1 MAAEPNPCTSPVE
14 GGETT
19 AFRSSCFPSPTQTR
33 DLHDLLRSNT
43 PPTAGS
49 TFQAVISAAPV
60 ELDRYDAEIAK
71 VQTLL
76 DGLVSDRNIL
86 ATYADGCR
94 SIFAPIRRVLI
105 ELLAKIFELCLPEDG
120 YSISDDTTP
129 KEEVDRVA
137 HWYLLQL
144 AQVSSLW
151 HTIAM
156 GTPRLWSSIVVDTNM
171 WRKCPISSAS
181 LFALLE
187 RALKRSGNHPLK
199 LQVGGLQDDPEC
211 RPVFELLSRHAPR
224 WQEVYFWSD
233 LASSTFLAGAKGHLD
248 RLEML
253 ILSANWG
260 EVDIFQVAPRLN
272 TVSFSGPA
280 ADIPGI
286 PWSQLRA
293 FTYIGEIEMDPWTGL
308 SLLGRC
314 HPTTSF
320 CFDADFPPRFH
331 DIPLPHLSS
340 NVQSLILRLT
350 FGEVSAFGERCP
362 FAAYYVGKI
371 FESLTLPSLQSL
383 TLIPATVDSR
393 APPGWNM
400 DHFLMLAERSSFHNH
415 LVTLQIHTLITDVEL
430 LRALSVLP
438 LLESLIVLDYTSH
451 GEHISITD
459 TLLHGLTRHADDTVL
474 IPNLNFLS
482 FTTLLRFTDSVYLA
496 FVASRVSEHMDISLE
511 TRIWLLPG
519 RQRELS
525 PQLLTELSELE
536 SQQEFGFRVGAASQ
550 RTHMLNTWS
559 AQNG

>member
-1 MAAEPNPCTSPVE
+1 MAAEPNPGTSSVE

-19 AFRSSCFPSPTQTR
+19 AFRSSCFPSPTQIR

-43 PPTAGS
+43 PPNAS
-49 TFQAVISAAPV
+49 APTFQAVISAAPV

-71 VQTLL
+71 VKTLL

-94 SIFAPIRRVLI
+94 SIFAPIRRLPM
-105 ELLAKIFELCLPEDG
+105 ELFAKIFELCLPEDE
-120 YSISDDTTP
+120 YTISDGTTP

-137 HWYLLQL
+137 HRYLLQL

-156 GTPRLWSSIVVDTNM
+156 GTPRLWSSIVVDTSM
-171 WRKCPISSAS
+171 WRQCPTSSET
-181 LFALLE
+181 LFSLLE

-199 LQVGGLQDDPEC
+199 LQVGGLQHDPDC

-224 WQEVYFWSD
+224 WREVYFWSD
-233 LASSTFLAGAKGHLD
+233 LASSRFLAGAKGHLD
-248 RLEML
+248 RLEVL
-253 ILSANWG
+253 ILTANWG
-260 EVDIFQVAPRLN
+260 GVDIFQVAPRLK
-272 TVSFSGPA
+272 TVSFSNPA
-280 ADIPGI
+280 ADIPDI

-314 HPTTSF
+314 QPTTSF

-331 DIPLPHLSS
+331 FISLPHLSS
-340 NVQSLILRLT
+340 DVQSLTLRLT
-350 FGEVSAFGERCP
+350 FGEVSVFGERSP
-362 FAAYYVGKI
+362 FAADYVGRI

-383 TLIPATVDSR
+383 TLIPTPIQSR
-393 APPGWNM
+393 APPGWHM

-415 LVTLQIHTLITDVEL
+415 LITLQIHTLISDVEL
-430 LRALSVLP
+430 LRALSALP
-438 LLESLIVLDYTSH
+438 LLENLIVLDYTFH

-459 TLLHGLTRHADDTVL
+459 TLLHGLTRHPDATAL
-474 IPNLNFLS
+474 SPNLNFVS
-482 FTTLLRFTDSVYLA
+482 FTTLLRFTDSIYLA

-536 SQQEFGFRVGAASQ
+536 SRQEFWFKVGPASQ
-550 RTHMLNTWS
+550 RTY
-559 AQNG
+559 A